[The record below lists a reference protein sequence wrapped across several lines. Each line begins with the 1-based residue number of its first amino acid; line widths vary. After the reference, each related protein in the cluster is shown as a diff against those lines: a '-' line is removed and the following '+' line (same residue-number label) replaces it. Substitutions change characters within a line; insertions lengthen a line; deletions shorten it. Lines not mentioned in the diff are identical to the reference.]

1 MSENKISMLGSH
13 ISYGG
18 SLESMLESAWMC
30 RANSVQ
36 FFMGAPLQVK
46 RAKPTVEDIEY
57 FNKNCKGV
65 NTFTHLPY
73 LFNISGSVKHKANA
87 WSGSPQVDHIVTAY
101 LNGIQQELDVLHMLQ
116 TPRKGSVLH
125 IGSTAVSA
133 ESGLE
138 AVAKSINK
146 LKLYPDTPLILETM
160 VGRGGVLGKS
170 YQELAS
176 VLKMVNQPECIKIC
190 IDTCHV
196 FAEGNYNLSQLHDCE
211 KMIIDFT
218 SVFDSVDKLALF
230 HVNDSKAGF
239 GTHKDLHEYIAQG
252 EIWKNDLSTFRWL
265 IDWGVS
271 HSVPLVLETD
281 SSDIK
286 NVNKLLF

>member
-1 MSENKISMLGSH
+1 MTENKISVLGSH
-13 ISYGG
+13 VSYGG
-18 SLESMLESAWMC
+18 SLEAMLDNTWSC

-46 RAKPTVEDIEY
+46 RSQPTQEDIDY
-57 FNKNCKGV
+57 FNKHCKNL

-73 LFNISGSVKHKANA
+73 LFNLSGSVKHKANA
-87 WSGSPQVDHIVTAY
+87 WSGTPQVDHIVTSY
-101 LNGIQQELDVLHMLQ
+101 LTGIQQELDTLHKLNV
-116 TPRKGSVLH
+116 PRKGSVLH
-125 IGSTAVSA
+125 IGSTTLTA

-146 LKLYPDTPLILETM
+146 LKLHIDTPLILETM

-176 VLKMVNQPECIKIC
+176 VIKMVNQPECIKIC

-196 FAEGNYNLSQLHDCE
+196 FAEGNYNLSQLSECE
-211 KMIIDFT
+211 KMIDDFST
-218 SVFDSVDKLALF
+218 VFDSVDKLALF

-239 GTHKDLHEYIAQG
+239 SSHKDLHEYISQG
-252 EIWKNDLSTFRWL
+252 EIWKNDLTTFRWL
-265 IDWGVS
+265 IDWGVA

-281 SSDIK
+281 PSDIR